1 MDGKDK
7 TLEENKCIIMAVANL
22 ILNAA
27 RYLKVSSE
35 YHPIIQEIQSG
46 TVFLPPLLKY
56 FIKCLV
62 SSELKQAADGQC
74 LMKSMR
80 QNTILPLFLFGF
92 SIENDHA

>member
-1 MDGKDK
+1 MDGKDN

-62 SSELKQAADGQC
+62 SSELKHAADGQC